1 MSDIK
6 IRIAKPSD
14 AGRIAT
20 IQQKIKEVNSLGI
33 FCKMGHGFLKT
44 YYKILINDPTTV
56 FTCAENSRNEI
67 CGYGFSVLD
76 AERQTNN
83 LKKHKLKLM
92 MSAIGSLIRNPFL
105 LKELYNRY
113 KSIENNNSNYLH
125 STGAHGGYWGWDP
138 DTSDAE
144 SSMIFHEIGLK
155 IMNLLGVDILHFE
168 VDTANKN
175 VYKFHKLNGA
185 KIEKVFMLPDG
196 RERAFMYYELNNHK
210 YKF

>member
-56 FTCAENSRNEI
+56 FTCVENNEGII
-67 CGYGFSVLD
+67 CGYGFSSLN
-76 AERQTNN
+76 AEKQSANIKR
-83 LKKHKLKLM
+83 HKYRLM
-92 MSAIGSLIRNPFL
+92 IAAIGSILRNPIL
-105 LKELYNRY
+105 LKDLYLRY
-113 KSIENNNSNYLH
+113 KSVEGNNQDYLH
-125 STGAHGGYWGWDP
+125 NSGAHGGYWGWDP
-138 DTSDAE
+138 DMQDSDAALI
-144 SSMIFHEIGLK
+144 SHERGLK
-155 IMNLLGVDILHFE
+155 ILNLLGVDILQIE

-175 VYKFHKLNGA
+175 VFKFHKLNGA
-185 KIEKVFMLPDG
+185 KTEKIFMLPDG
-196 RERAFMYYELNNHK
+196 RERAFMYYDLNNHK

>member
-113 KSIENNNSNYLH
+113 KSIENNNSNYLY